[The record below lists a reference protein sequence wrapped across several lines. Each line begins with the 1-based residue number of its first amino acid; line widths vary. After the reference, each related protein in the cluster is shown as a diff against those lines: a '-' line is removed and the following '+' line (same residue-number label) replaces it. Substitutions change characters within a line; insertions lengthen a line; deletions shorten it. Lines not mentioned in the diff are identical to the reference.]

1 MRVNVAEPT
10 TSNAPTAWRTARWK
24 LRSCGNTGRQSERRA
39 RKRVSN
45 TVRGSGS
52 TCTKALPR
60 LIRYQIKMSKL
71 QMLQELQ
78 RRNYSP
84 STTRGYLLTVRQ
96 FAEYF
101 HVSPEQLGAEE
112 VRGFQLHLL

>member
-39 RKRVSN
+39 RKRTSN

-71 QMLQELQ
+71 Q
-78 RRNYSP
+78 RNAWHSP
-84 STTRGYLLTVRQ
+84 PALLTQ
-96 FAEYF
+96 GTTSAT
-101 HVSPEQLGAEE
+101 QLI
-112 VRGFQLHLL
+112 GFEGQSQI

>member
-39 RKRVSN
+39 RKRTSN

-71 QMLQELQ
+71 QRTDVSVQG
-78 RRNYSP
+78 RR
-84 STTRGYLLTVRQ
+84 G
-96 FAEYF
+96 
-101 HVSPEQLGAEE
+101 VSFRADRPNRFREMGSE
-112 VRGFQLHLL
+112 V